1 MIIYLSKIFFVA
13 GFKRAKIGAETVEGE
28 NPIIMTMAK
37 FLECFTQQSPF
48 NRKRSKTPANDD
60 APVAKSREE
69 EKSED
74 EATLRVVEER
84 SRRLGMRGRLS
95 WTYGGGRE
103 KPGEEIDQQAV
114 EELEAER
121 RTERVERAVLRTSL
135 VERRELQ
142 RGASFPGRLGG
153 TAGGGGGGLSKEE
166 AKRRLLSWRRT
177 TIVRKTSE
185 QNR

>member
-1 MIIYLSKIFFVA
+1 MSK
-13 GFKRAKIGAETVEGE
+13 EVE
-28 NPIIMTMAK
+28 
-37 FLECFTQQSPF
+37 S
-48 NRKRSKTPANDD
+48 S
-60 APVAKSREE
+60 E
-69 EKSED
+69 EKLEK
-74 EATLRVVEER
+74 EAALRLVEER

-103 KPGEEIDQQAV
+103 KPGEEIEQQAV

-142 RGASFPGRLGG
+142 RGASFPGRLGA
-153 TAGGGGGGLSKEE
+153 TAGGLSKEE

>member
-1 MIIYLSKIFFVA
+1 M
-13 GFKRAKIGAETVEGE
+13 
-28 NPIIMTMAK
+28 
-37 FLECFTQQSPF
+37 
-48 NRKRSKTPANDD
+48 
-60 APVAKSREE
+60 
-69 EKSED
+69 
-74 EATLRVVEER
+74 RVVEER

-95 WTYGGGRE
+95 WTYGGSRE
-103 KPGEEIDQQAV
+103 KQGG
-114 EELEAER
+114 EAEEAGSR
-121 RTERVERAVLRTSL
+121 ENEAEKPERVVLRASL

-153 TAGGGGGGLSKEE
+153 GGGQLSKEE

>member
-1 MIIYLSKIFFVA
+1 M
-13 GFKRAKIGAETVEGE
+13 E
-28 NPIIMTMAK
+28 
-37 FLECFTQQSPF
+37 
-48 NRKRSKTPANDD
+48 RSK
-60 APVAKSREE
+60 
-69 EKSED
+69 EKLEK
-74 EATLRVVEER
+74 EAALRLVEER

-142 RGASFPGRLGG
+142 RGASFPGRLGA
-153 TAGGGGGGLSKEE
+153 TAGGGGGGHHGSHGGPSGQMVYGNSSQQQQQQQQSYN
-166 AKRRLLSWRRT
+166 AHQQQQQRY
-177 TIVRKTSE
+177 
-185 QNR
+185 N

>member
-1 MIIYLSKIFFVA
+1 M
-13 GFKRAKIGAETVEGE
+13 
-28 NPIIMTMAK
+28 
-37 FLECFTQQSPF
+37 
-48 NRKRSKTPANDD
+48 
-60 APVAKSREE
+60 
-69 EKSED
+69 EK
-74 EATLRVVEER
+74 EAALRLVEER

-103 KPGEEIDQQAV
+103 KPGEEIEQQAG

-121 RTERVERAVLRTSL
+121 RTEQVERAVLRTSL

-142 RGASFPGRLGG
+142 RGASFPGRL
-153 TAGGGGGGLSKEE
+153 GGGGGLSKEE

>member
-1 MIIYLSKIFFVA
+1 M
-13 GFKRAKIGAETVEGE
+13 
-28 NPIIMTMAK
+28 
-37 FLECFTQQSPF
+37 
-48 NRKRSKTPANDD
+48 
-60 APVAKSREE
+60 
-69 EKSED
+69 
-74 EATLRVVEER
+74 RVVEER

-95 WTYGGGRE
+95 WTYGGSRE
-103 KPGEEIDQQAV
+103 KQGG
-114 EELEAER
+114 EAEEAGSR
-121 RTERVERAVLRTSL
+121 ENEAEKPERVVLRASL

-153 TAGGGGGGLSKEE
+153 GGGGQLSKEE

>member
-1 MIIYLSKIFFVA
+1 MSK
-13 GFKRAKIGAETVEGE
+13 EVE
-28 NPIIMTMAK
+28 
-37 FLECFTQQSPF
+37 S
-48 NRKRSKTPANDD
+48 S
-60 APVAKSREE
+60 E
-69 EKSED
+69 EKLEK
-74 EATLRVVEER
+74 EAALRLVEER

-103 KPGEEIDQQAV
+103 KPGEEIEQQV
-114 EELEAER
+114 GEELEAER

-135 VERRELQ
+135 VEKRELQ

-153 TAGGGGGGLSKEE
+153 TAGGGGGLSKEE

>member
-1 MIIYLSKIFFVA
+1 MS
-13 GFKRAKIGAETVEGE
+13 EEVE
-28 NPIIMTMAK
+28 
-37 FLECFTQQSPF
+37 
-48 NRKRSKTPANDD
+48 RSK
-60 APVAKSREE
+60 
-69 EKSED
+69 EKLEK
-74 EATLRVVEER
+74 EAALRLVEER

-103 KPGEEIDQQAV
+103 KPGEEIEQKAV

-142 RGASFPGRLGG
+142 RGASFPGRLGA

>member
-1 MIIYLSKIFFVA
+1 MS
-13 GFKRAKIGAETVEGE
+13 EEVE
-28 NPIIMTMAK
+28 
-37 FLECFTQQSPF
+37 
-48 NRKRSKTPANDD
+48 RS
-60 APVAKSREE
+60 E
-69 EKSED
+69 EKLEK
-74 EATLRVVEER
+74 EAALRLVEER

-103 KPGEEIDQQAV
+103 KEIEQKAV

-121 RTERVERAVLRTSL
+121 RTDQVERAVLRTSL